1 MGSQE
6 GQLRETLRGWMR
18 QPETYLLL
26 AAVILVAHGLFYSH
40 ALGYDTVDDAYI
52 SYRYAQNAA
61 RGYGLTFNAGER
73 RVEGYTN
80 FLWTVLMIPA
90 FVLGVNVTAM
100 SIGLGVLFALGC
112 LYYVYHATG
121 QIEGLWPSVGLI
133 TALLL
138 AVDGSF
144 ALWSVGG
151 LEGPLFA
158 FLLLAGVVA
167 YLRELQERTLVPVS
181 GAWFALATM
190 TRPEGLLVFA
200 LTLAHQMAYRL
211 SARKR
216 LITRVDWGR
225 VGLFVLIFVPYFLFR
240 WRYYGWFFPNTFYAK
255 VTLED
260 TAAQWQRGLAYVQTF
275 IGIHL
280 GYIPLLIALIPLFRP
295 RSTVWA
301 SYLALIII
309 VYSVYIAYVGGD
321 WSVGRFF
328 VPLMPFYYLLLADGL
343 IEIYHWAKKLV
354 WGHMEERSG
363 PLRLTYAAAGILLF
377 SLLVGFF
384 WASSVEGEQ
393 ALFLNRFNAKL
404 AGQAR
409 TQMGKW
415 LRENVPPDTVIAV
428 DAAGQM
434 PFYSELRTIDMF
446 GINDLHTAHLN
457 REELASLGK
466 RMGEGTPGH
475 EKLDM
480 RYIIDRRPDY
490 IIIYGTMFDGVPE
503 YERVDLPWTDDPQ
516 AKAFLSVYKLRE

>member
-1 MGSQE
+1 MRS
-6 GQLRETLRGWMR
+6 TLRRWMR
-18 QPETYLLL
+18 RPETYLLL
-26 AAVILVAHGLFYSH
+26 AALILIGHGVFYSR

-61 RGYGLTFNAGER
+61 RGHGLTFNAGER

-80 FLWTVLMIPA
+80 FLWTVMLVPTFM
-90 FVLGVNVTAM
+90 VGVNVTVA
-100 SIGLGVLFALGC
+100 SIVLGVLFALGC
-112 LYYVYHATG
+112 LYFVYRATR
-121 QIEGLWPSVGLI
+121 QIDGLLPLVGLVA
-133 TALLL
+133 ALFL

-144 ALWSVGG
+144 TLWSVGG
-151 LEGPLFA
+151 LETSLFA
-158 FLLLAGVVA
+158 FLVLAGGVA
-167 YLRELQERTLVPVS
+167 YIRELQDKARIPVS
-181 GAWFALATM
+181 GAWFALAAM
-190 TRPEGLLVFA
+190 TRPEGVLVFA
-200 LTLAHQMAYRL
+200 LTLAHQLAYRL

-216 LITRVDWGR
+216 LITRTDLGR
-225 VGLFVLIFVPYFLFR
+225 VGLFVIIFVPYYLFR

-275 IGIHL
+275 ISIHG

-301 SYLALIII
+301 SYMALVVI
-309 VYSVYIAYVGGD
+309 VYSFYIAYVGGD

-328 VPLMPFYYLLLADGL
+328 APLMPLYYLLWAGGL
-343 IEIYHWAKKLV
+343 VEIYHWVKKLV
-354 WGHMEERSG
+354 WGRTSLAEQSA
-363 PLRLTYAAAGILLF
+363 PLRLTYAAASVLLV

-384 WASSVEGEQ
+384 FTSSVGGEQ
-393 ALFLNRFNAKL
+393 ALFLNRFDARL

-415 LRENVPPDTVIAV
+415 LRANVPPDTVIAV

-434 PFYSELRTIDMF
+434 PFYSELRAIDIF
-446 GINDLHTAHLN
+446 GINDLHTAHLS

-480 RYIIDRRPDY
+480 RYIIERRPDY

-516 AKAFLSVYKLRE
+516 AKAFLSVYKRRE

>member
-1 MGSQE
+1 
-6 GQLRETLRGWMR
+6 LREALRRWAR

-26 AAVILVAHGLFYSH
+26 AVFILVGHGIFYSR

-80 FLWTVLMIPA
+80 FLWTVMMIPA
-90 FVLGVNVTAM
+90 FVLGVNVTVT
-100 SIGLGVLFALGC
+100 SIVLGVLFALGC
-112 LYYVYHATG
+112 LYFIYRATG
-121 QIEGLWPSVGLI
+121 QISGLVPLAGLV
-133 TALLL
+133 AVLLL

-151 LEGPLFA
+151 LETSLFA
-158 FLLLAGVVA
+158 LLILAGAVA
-167 YLRELQERTLVPVS
+167 YIRELQGKARVPVS
-181 GAWFALATM
+181 GAWFALAAM
-190 TRPEGLLVFA
+190 TRPEGLLVLA
-200 LTLAHQMAYRL
+200 LTLAHQVAYRL
-211 SARKR
+211 SARRR
-216 LITRVDWGR
+216 LITRADLGR
-225 VGLFVLIFVPYFLFR
+225 VGLFAAIFVPYFLFR

-275 IGIHL
+275 IHIHL
-280 GYIPLLIALIPLFRP
+280 GYIPLLVALIPLFRP
-295 RSTVWA
+295 RSIIWA
-301 SYLALIII
+301 SYVALIVV
-309 VYSVYIAYVGGD
+309 VYSIYIVYVGGD

-328 VPLMPFYYLLLADGL
+328 APLMPLYYLLLGDGL
-343 IEIYHWAKKLV
+343 VELYHWVKKLV
-354 WGHMEERSG
+354 WGRMSLEERSG
-363 PLRLTYAAAGILLF
+363 PSRLTYTAAGVLLF

-384 WASSVEGEQ
+384 WASSPGGEQ
-393 ALFLNRFNAKL
+393 ALFLHRFDASL

-415 LRENVPPDTVIAV
+415 LHEHVPPDTVIAV
-428 DAAGQM
+428 
-434 PFYSELRTIDMF
+434 
-446 GINDLHTAHLN
+446 N
-457 REELASLGK
+457 REELESLGK

-503 YERVDLPWTDDPQ
+503 YERVDLPWTDNPQ

>member
-1 MGSQE
+1 M
-6 GQLRETLRGWMR
+6 M
-18 QPETYLLL
+18 YLLL
-26 AAVILVAHGLFYSH
+26 AVVILIGHGLFYSH

-61 RGYGLTFNAGER
+61 RGYGLTFNVGER

-80 FLWTVLMIPA
+80 FLWTVMMIPA
-90 FVLGVNVTAM
+90 FVFGINVTTM
-100 SIGLGVLFALGC
+100 SIVLGVLCALGC
-112 LYYVYHATG
+112 LYLVYRAAG
-121 QIEGLWPSVGLI
+121 RVEGLPYLVGLVA
-133 TALLL
+133 ALFL

-151 LEGPLFA
+151 LETSLFA
-158 FLLLAGVVA
+158 FLILAGAMA
-167 YLRELQERTLVPVS
+167 YIRELQGKARVPIS
-181 GAWFALATM
+181 GAWFALAAM

-200 LTLAHQMAYRL
+200 LTLTHQVAYRL

-216 LITRVDWGR
+216 LITRADLGR
-225 VGLFVLIFVPYFLFR
+225 VGLFAAIFVPYFLFR

-260 TAAQWQRGLAYVQTF
+260 TGAQLQRGLAYVQTF
-275 IGIHL
+275 VRIHL
-280 GYIPLLIALIPLFRP
+280 GYVPLLVALIPLFRP
-295 RSTVWA
+295 RSAVWA
-301 SYLALIII
+301 SYLALIVF
-309 VYSVYIAYVGGD
+309 VYGAYIAYVGGD

-328 VPLMPFYYLLLADGL
+328 APLMPFYYLLLAGGL
-343 IEIYHWAKKLV
+343 VELYRWGKWLV
-354 WGHMEERSG
+354 WGRMHLKEHG
-363 PLRLTYAAAGILLF
+363 PLRLTRAAAAVLLI
-377 SLLVGFF
+377 SVLAGFF
-384 WASSVEGEQ
+384 WASSVGGEQ
-393 ALFLNRFNAKL
+393 KLFLNRFDARL

-409 TQMGKW
+409 TQVGKW
-415 LRENVPPDTVIAV
+415 LHDNVPPEAVIAV

-457 REELASLGK
+457 REELAAMGK

-480 RYIIDRRPDY
+480 RYILERRPDY
-490 IIIYGTMFDGVPE
+490 IVIYGTMFDGVPE

-516 AKAFLSVYKLRE
+516 VKAFLSVYKLRE

>member
-1 MGSQE
+1 ME
-6 GQLRETLRGWMR
+6 GQLRETLRRWTR
-18 QPETYLLL
+18 RPETYLFL
-26 AAVILVAHGLFYSH
+26 AMIVLIGHGIFYSH

-80 FLWTVLMIPA
+80 FLWTVMMIPA
-90 FVLGVNVTAM
+90 FALRVNVTVM
-100 SIGLGVLFALGC
+100 SIVLGVLFTLGC
-112 LYYVYHATG
+112 LYFIYQAAG
-121 QIEGLWPSVGLI
+121 QVEGLSPLVGLVA
-133 TALLL
+133 ALFL

-151 LEGPLFA
+151 LETPLFA
-158 FLLLAGVVA
+158 FLILVGAVA
-167 YLRELQERTLVPVS
+167 YIREIQDIARVPVS
-181 GAWFALATM
+181 GAWFALAAM

-216 LITRVDWGR
+216 LVTRADLGR
-225 VGLFVLIFVPYFLFR
+225 VGLFVVIFVPYFLFR

-255 VTLED
+255 VTMED

-280 GYIPLLIALIPLFRP
+280 GYLSLLVALIPLFRP

-301 SYLALIII
+301 SYLALIVG
-309 VYSVYIAYVGGD
+309 VYSAYIAYVGGD

-328 VPLMPFYYLLLADGL
+328 APLMPFYYLLLAGGL
-343 IEIYHWAKKLV
+343 VELYHWVKKLV
-354 WGHMEERSG
+354 WGRTSLEERSG
-363 PLRLTYAAAGILLF
+363 PLRLTYAAAGVLLF

-384 WASSVEGEQ
+384 WASSPGGEQ
-393 ALFLNRFNAKL
+393 ALFLDRFDAKL

-415 LRENVPPDTVIAV
+415 LRANVPSDAVIAV

-457 REELASLGK
+457 REEMASLGK

-503 YERVDLPWTDDPQ
+503 YERVDLPWTNNPQ
-516 AKAFLSVYKLRE
+516 VKAFLSVYKLRE

>member
-1 MGSQE
+1 M
-6 GQLRETLRGWMR
+6 RDTLRRWAR

-26 AAVILVAHGLFYSH
+26 AAVILVGHGLFYSH

-61 RGYGLTFNAGER
+61 RGHGLTFNAGER

-80 FLWTVLMIPA
+80 FLWTVMMIPA
-90 FVLGVNVTAM
+90 FVVGLNVTVM
-100 SIGLGVLFALGC
+100 SIVLGVLFALGC
-112 LYYVYHATG
+112 LYFIYRATG
-121 QIEGLWPSVGLI
+121 EIEGLLPQVGLVA
-133 TALLL
+133 ALFL
-138 AVDGSF
+138 AMDGSF
-144 ALWSVGG
+144 TLWSVGG
-151 LEGPLFA
+151 LETSLFA
-158 FLLLAGVVA
+158 FLILAGAVA
-167 YLRELQERTLVPVS
+167 YIRELQGRAQVPVS
-181 GAWFALATM
+181 GAWFALAAM

-200 LTLAHQMAYRL
+200 LTLAHQIAYRL

-216 LITRVDWGR
+216 LITRADLGR
-225 VGLFVLIFVPYFLFR
+225 VGLFVIIFVPYFLFR

-275 IGIHL
+275 IHIHL
-280 GYIPLLIALIPLFRP
+280 GYIPLLVALIPLFRP

-301 SYLALIII
+301 SYMALIVV

-328 VPLMPFYYLLLADGL
+328 APLMPLYYLLLAGGL
-343 IEIYHWAKKLV
+343 VELYHWVKKLI
-354 WGHMEERSG
+354 WGRTSLAERSG
-363 PLRLTYAAAGILLF
+363 PRRLTYAAAGVLLV
-377 SLLVGFF
+377 SLLVSFF
-384 WASSVEGEQ
+384 WASSPGGEQ
-393 ALFLNRFNAKL
+393 ALFLNRFDARL

-415 LRENVPPDTVIAV
+415 LRDHVPPNTVIAV
-428 DAAGQM
+428 DAAGQV
-434 PFYSELRTIDMF
+434 PFYSELRTIDIF

-457 REELASLGK
+457 REELAAMDK

-480 RYIIDRRPDY
+480 RYILERRPDY

-516 AKAFLSVYKLRE
+516 VKAFLSVYKLRGQ

>member
-1 MGSQE
+1 
-6 GQLRETLRGWMR
+6 LRDTLRRWAR

-26 AAVILVAHGLFYSH
+26 AAVILVGHGLFYSH

-61 RGYGLTFNAGER
+61 RGHGLTFNAGER

-80 FLWTVLMIPA
+80 FLWTVMMIPA
-90 FVLGVNVTAM
+90 FMVGLNVTVM
-100 SIGLGVLFALGC
+100 SIVLGVLFALGC
-112 LYYVYHATG
+112 LYFIYRATG
-121 QIEGLWPSVGLI
+121 EIEGLLPQVGLVA
-133 TALLL
+133 ALFL
-138 AVDGSF
+138 AMDGSF
-144 ALWSVGG
+144 TLWSVGG
-151 LEGPLFA
+151 LETSLFA
-158 FLLLAGVVA
+158 FPILAGAVA
-167 YLRELQERTLVPVS
+167 YIRELQ
-181 GAWFALATM
+181 
-190 TRPEGLLVFA
+190 
-200 LTLAHQMAYRL
+200 LAHQVAYRL

-216 LITRVDWGR
+216 LITRADLGR
-225 VGLFVLIFVPYFLFR
+225 VGLFVIIFVPYFLFR

-275 IGIHL
+275 IHIHL
-280 GYIPLLIALIPLFRP
+280 GYIPLLVALIPLFRP

-301 SYLALIII
+301 SYMALIVV

-328 VPLMPFYYLLLADGL
+328 APLMPLYYLLLAGGL
-343 IEIYHWAKKLV
+343 VELYHWAKKLI
-354 WGHMEERSG
+354 WGRTSLAERSG
-363 PLRLTYAAAGILLF
+363 PRRLTYAAAGVLLV
-377 SLLVGFF
+377 SLLVSFF
-384 WASSVEGEQ
+384 WASSPGGEQ
-393 ALFLNRFNAKL
+393 ALFLNRFDARL

-415 LRENVPPDTVIAV
+415 LRDHVPPNTVIAV
-428 DAAGQM
+428 DAAGQV
-434 PFYSELRTIDMF
+434 PFYSELRTIDIF

-457 REELASLGK
+457 REELAAMDK

-480 RYIIDRRPDY
+480 RYILERRPDY

-516 AKAFLSVYKLRE
+516 VKAFLSVYKLRGQ